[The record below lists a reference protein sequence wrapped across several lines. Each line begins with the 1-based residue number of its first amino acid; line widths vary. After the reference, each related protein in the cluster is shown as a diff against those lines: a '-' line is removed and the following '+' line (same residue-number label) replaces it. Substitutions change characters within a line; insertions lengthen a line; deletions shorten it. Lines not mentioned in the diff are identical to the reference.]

1 MHMNCG
7 WYLQSGL
14 KRCNGDNQ
22 NTGII
27 VAKCT
32 CLCFVPLFYC
42 SHVNHA
48 FDSTI
53 SGFKLSENA
62 LDESHFWQFKFGITP
77 SFFANFF
84 VFFVFCIFVCLPCSC
99 FLLFLRLQILTVQT
113 ETIIATIKNSTPPG
127 KYFIHFFTC
136 HQSSEQHD
144 VGGAA
149 RYQLCSFFN
158 IVQKEGRGV
167 KPIFKKSS
175 RLV

>member
-48 FDSTI
+48 FDSII

-127 KYFIHFFTC
+127 KYFIHYFYFNM
-136 HQSSEQHD
+136 QSI
-144 VGGAA
+144 VRAA
-149 RYQLCSFFN
+149 RCKGYCAIPIVQFLLN
-158 IVQKEGRGV
+158 IVQKGGGGSN
-167 KPIFKKSS
+167 PF
-175 RLV
+175 